1 MNILY
6 VLYGDFTTNTSNPV
20 VSFATELDLLGHDC
34 VIAVTGNKE
43 TAALHPDGKFT
54 AALYEEVL
62 KEPTKYFKN
71 GRPADVIHA
80 CTPRQIVCNFVAQ
93 YMQILPTPLCV
104 YLEDNEKLIS
114 KQYMDL
120 EDQELASLSS
130 NEIQIK
136 THIALSHLNQYRSFI
151 GLADLAI
158 LIQPK
163 LSIDVPAWVPCTTV
177 MLGVDL
183 NFFKSSCK
191 DLDLLRLYQIIE
203 NEKIIVYHGGLDP
216 LKLKPIRSLCEAVLV
231 LNKKGISTTL
241 IRTGP
246 NSLPFI
252 DELGEL
258 AKIKI
263 RDIGVVDK
271 KKLPSILSLADV
283 YVQPGE
289 VNDFEDLRLPGK
301 IPEFFAMGKP
311 VFIPNVNIAPLF
323 EDQKDVIILKSAD
336 PEAIAEQIAVVL
348 NNSQLNKS
356 LSTRS
361 REIAEECFDLR
372 LQAKSLERAYLE
384 GINIFDP
391 KITKEFWE
399 IVAKEGVE
407 VAALKKAKLYF
418 LRIKDQNKFSTEEL
432 STLWQ
437 ILDDQLYRIKSLE
450 SRIDNQIEQLASAG
464 VKLLVATQEKNH
476 LKELLDSSA
485 NSVKQLAVEV
495 TALKNSRS
503 WKITFPLRMISTMI
517 KNLRNKIIKVNLLLK
532 SEGIRR
538 GSYKLSRIILRKIR
552 SKIIGIPFELG
563 EKRISTEDYQRW
575 IREVEKTDLEAL
587 RDRANELP
595 QKPLIS
601 IVMPTYNSNVI
612 WLREVIESIRSQI
625 YANWELCIADD
636 ASTNEDVKALL
647 REYQNLD
654 QRVKVVFRSEN
665 GHISNASN
673 SALQIATGEFVGLVD
688 HDDLL
693 SPDALFWVADAINK
707 DPAVG
712 MIYSDEDKIDSKG
725 LRQSPYFKSDWNLDL
740 FYSHNMFSH
749 FGVYKRSVLVKI
761 GGFRVGYE
769 GSQDYDLAL
778 RAYEIVGD
786 AGIAH
791 IPKVLYHWRIHNES
805 TAGGA
810 EAKPYAMIA
819 GERAIND
826 HFVRTGVDA
835 YVRFTGFGYRPYYSV
850 PDLAPMVSI
859 IIPTRNGLNLLKKCI
874 DSILTKTAYK
884 SFEIIIVDNNSD
896 DKSTLEY
903 LYKLGDQEIIRVI
916 RDPMEF
922 NYSALN
928 NLAVMQAKGSII
940 ALLNNDVEVISPEW
954 MGEMVSHALR
964 EEVGAVGAKLLYP
977 NNLIQHAGVVLGVGG
992 IANHV
997 HRNFPDNHP
1006 GYFSRASLVNCF
1018 SAVTAACLFIRKD
1031 LYLKVGGLDEKNL
1044 AVSFNDVDLCLRL
1057 KELGLRNIFTPY
1069 AILYHHESATR
1080 GYEDS
1085 PEKLKRFQ
1093 SEIDYMQSRWGSLI
1107 KNDPMYNPNLSRVSE
1122 DFSLFWP
1129 DKSIN

>member
-120 EDQELASLSS
+120 EDRELASLSS
-130 NEIQIK
+130 NEIRIK

-158 LIQPK
+158 LIQSK
-163 LSIDVPAWVPCTTV
+163 LSIDVPAWVPHITV

-191 DLDLLRLYQIIE
+191 DLDLLRLYQITE

-231 LNKKGISTTL
+231 LNEKGISTTL

-258 AKIKI
+258 ANIKI
-263 RDIGVVDK
+263 RDIGIVDK

-323 EDQKDVIILKSAD
+323 VDQQDVIILQSAD
-336 PEAIAEQIAVVL
+336 PNRMADQIAGVL
-348 NNSQLNKS
+348 NSRELMS
-356 LSTRS
+356 YMGTRS
-361 REIAEECFDLR
+361 RKIAEKYFDIKIQSR
-372 LQAKSLERAYLE
+372 CLEKAYKQV
-384 GINIFDP
+384 IDNFDP
-391 KITKEFWE
+391 MLTAE
-399 IVAKEGVE
+399 IWSIAVKEGVE
-407 VAALKKAKLYF
+407 MAAFQKAKSLF
-418 LRIKDQNKFSTEEL
+418 LQIKYSSDCSIKEPQKLWELIEEK
-432 STLWQ
+432 
-437 ILDDQLYRIKSLE
+437 LYRISNLE
-450 SRIDNQIEQLASAG
+450 SRVDDQILI
-464 VKLLVATQEKNH
+464 ATQEKNY
-476 LKELLDSSA
+476 LQGLLDASEISI
-485 NSVKQLAVEV
+485 KQLRIEIA
-495 TALKNSRS
+495 ALKKSHS
-503 WKITFPLRMISTMI
+503 WRVTLPLRNTSAKI
-517 KNLRNKIIKVNLLLK
+517 KNFQDYIIKVAELIRFN
-532 SEGIRR
+532 GIFH
-538 GSYKLSRIILRKIR
+538 GSIKLCEIILRKMR
-552 SKIIGIPFELG
+552 SKINGISFELD

-575 IREVEKTDLEAL
+575 IREVEKTDFVAL
-587 RDRANELP
+587 REKANELP

-601 IVMPTYNSNVI
+601 IVIPTYNSNVI

-636 ASTNEDVKALL
+636 ASTNEDVKTLL

-673 SALQIATGEFVGLVD
+673 SALQIAAGEFIGLVD

-712 MIYSDEDKIDSKG
+712 MIYSDEDKIDLKG
-725 LRQSPYFKSDWNLDL
+725 VRQSPYFKSDWNLDL

-749 FGVYKRSVLVKI
+749 FGVYKRSVLEKI

-778 RAYEIVGD
+778 RSYEIVGD
-786 AGIAH
+786 AGVAH
-791 IPKVLYHWRIHNES
+791 VPKVLYHWRIHNES

-810 EAKPYAMIA
+810 QAKPYAMIA

-826 HFVRTGVDA
+826 HFARTGVDA
-835 YVRFTGFGYRPYYSV
+835 YVRFTGFGYRPYYSI
-850 PDLAPMVSI
+850 PDLNPMVTV
-859 IIPTRNGLNLLKKCI
+859 IIPTRNGFNLLKNCI
-874 DSILTKTAYK
+874 DSILTKTIYK
-884 SFEIIIVDNNSD
+884 SYEIIVVDNNSE
-896 DKSTLEY
+896 DKQTLEY
-903 LYKLGDQEIIRVI
+903 LCKLADQEIIRVI

-928 NLAVMQAKGSII
+928 NLAVTQAKGSVI
-940 ALLNNDVEVISPEW
+940 ALLNNDVEVISSEW

-964 EEVGAVGAKLLYP
+964 AEVGAVGAKLLYP
-977 NNLIQHAGVVLGVGG
+977 NNSIQHAGVVLGVGG

-997 HRNFPDNHP
+997 HRNFPSNHP

-1129 DKSIN
+1129 DKSIK